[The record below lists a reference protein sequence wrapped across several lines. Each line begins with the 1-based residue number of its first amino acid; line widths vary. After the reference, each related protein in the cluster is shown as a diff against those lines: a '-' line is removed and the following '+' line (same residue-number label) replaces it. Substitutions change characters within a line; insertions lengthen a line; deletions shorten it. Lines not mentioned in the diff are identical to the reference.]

1 MYYLGDHLERALT
14 RLLCHPQSLP
24 ADHRDDQET
33 SLNPSYIRIHKATI
47 RVLLELADQIQCKIN
62 NLEATIANVVDEG
75 KNKIQNRWFW

>member
-24 ADHRDDQET
+24 ADHCDDQET

-75 KNKIQNRWFW
+75 KNKIQNRWF